1 LENRARISIYD
12 QPALYPNIRI
22 SDHEYAQKT
31 NDAMLGDEQ
40 KQRLEGGNRGW
51 SEETELIQM
60 WIQQFSA
67 EVGDNVHQLP
77 DKNSKS

>member
-1 LENRARISIYD
+1 
-12 QPALYPNIRI
+12 
-22 SDHEYAQKT
+22 
-31 NDAMLGDEQ
+31 MLGDEQ